1 MAFIRDQDFH
11 VIRFNQK
18 IFELRLGAHEL
29 KDELAHS
36 IIPKYPSTDKYYY
49 LSLILPHMQ
58 PGKSGFRKHLYKIP
72 ELKIFNAG
80 NVTETHP
87 AAKKLARRASLSE
100 VSESKEEDLGSQG
113 FKRRQRAKSD
123 LLKTED
129 KEEPIREKYSESA
142 DSDEN
147 IAVEN
152 SQADSNVT
160 RDSEA
165 TTHKID
171 ELPVIEEKPIT
182 EYKIEKQPVNTTK
195 PVSSKL
201 SAMMDKKTQK
211 DNPLAKAY
219 AGFSGKLDPNAV
231 KLKLYLPF
239 AELSDKPMFI
249 AVKGDAQVCEV
260 IGYCLLEYLNE
271 KRTPI
276 IPEEM
281 RKVELWSLR
290 IVDDGVVDDDFPAL
304 EPNRKIQKYAFDQF
318 ALCPLSSIKDK
329 QASLSES
336 TSNHGNLDDAAG
348 DPGAISPTTPSVFL
362 KVHLYSTL
370 EVKQTTIMQMPTD
383 ITMQEVF
390 NRICVKRK
398 YDPKDYI
405 LKMADTKTD
414 VPMEKTLQQL
424 DAIEFCVLKRSSGGA
439 GDIFLRPPDE
449 EETKEEEKLVFT
461 SEDYR
466 TMYKQYPIVVKNLMS
481 RQERTF
487 TIDGEYI
494 NLDSTEAKTFFE
506 RGKSAVS
513 YHISDIISCS
523 HSKKSNSCA
532 FKLSITRP
540 TDVKIYDCEAATPQ
554 IAHEISARI
563 NYIVE
568 MYTKTKK

>member
-11 VIRFNQK
+11 VNTANNK
-18 IFELRLGAHEL
+18 IFELRSGAHEL

-36 IIPKYPSTDKYYY
+36 IIPKYPPTDKYYY
-49 LSLILPHMQ
+49 LSLVLPHIQ

-72 ELKIFNAG
+72 ELKIFNVG
-80 NVTETHP
+80 NVVEAQP
-87 AAKKLARRASLSE
+87 AVKKLIRRASLSE

-113 FKRRQRAKSD
+113 FKRRQRALSSREYLGTSRENIASTSILNGPD
-123 LLKTED
+123 FKTMSSQD
-129 KEEPIREKYSESA
+129 EEKAEHINKKYSESA
-142 DSDEN
+142 DSAEN
-147 IAVEN
+147 VAVRN
-152 SQADSNVT
+152 SQVSYATT

-171 ELPVIEEKPIT
+171 ELPVIEEMPVI
-182 EYKIEKQPVNTTK
+182 EYKIEKQPVAANISNT
-195 PVSSKL
+195 SKL
-201 SAMMDKKTQK
+201 SAMMDKKTQQ
-211 DNPLAKAY
+211 NHPLARAY
-219 AGFSGKLDPNAV
+219 GGFSGKMDPNAV
-231 KLKLYLPF
+231 KLKLFLPF
-239 AELSDKPMFI
+239 AEQADKPMFI
-249 AVKGDAQVCEV
+249 AVKGDAQVAEV

-271 KRTPI
+271 KRVPV

-281 RKVELWSLR
+281 RKVEQWSLR

-304 EPNRKIQKYAFDQF
+304 EPARKIQKYAFDQF
-318 ALCPLSSIKDK
+318 ALCPLSSIEEK
-329 QASLSES
+329 QNSLTESASQ
-336 TSNHGNLDDAAG
+336 HGNLDDAAADG
-348 DPGAISPTTPSVFL
+348 GAISPTTPSVFL

-370 EVKQTTIMQMPTD
+370 EVKQTTIMQMPTH

-414 VPMEKTLQQL
+414 VPLEKTLLQM

-449 EETKEEEKLVFT
+449 EEIKEDEKLVFT
-461 SEDYR
+461 SEDFR
-466 TMYKQYPIVVKNLMS
+466 TMYK
-481 RQERTF
+481 
-487 TIDGEYI
+487 
-494 NLDSTEAKTFFE
+494 
-506 RGKSAVS
+506 VS
-513 YHISDIISCS
+513 YHISDIISCA
-523 HSKKSNSCA
+523 HSKKSNSTS

-554 IAHEISARI
+554 MAHEISARI

-568 MYTKTKK
+568 MYMKTKK

>member
-1 MAFIRDQDFH
+1 MNGPEFKTNSSQ
-11 VIRFNQK
+11 
-18 IFELRLGAHEL
+18 IF
-29 KDELAHS
+29 S
-36 IIPKYPSTDKYYY
+36 
-49 LSLILPHMQ
+49 
-58 PGKSGFRKHLYKIP
+58 KSVQEINRQIVK
-72 ELKIFNAG
+72 
-80 NVTETHP
+80 V
-87 AAKKLARRASLSE
+87 
-100 VSESKEEDLGSQG
+100 VKEE
-113 FKRRQRAKSD
+113 
-123 LLKTED
+123 
-129 KEEPIREKYSESA
+129 EPFREKYSESE
-142 DSDEN
+142 DSDQN
-147 IAVEN
+147 IQVEN
-152 SQADSNVT
+152 SQATSTAT
-160 RDSEA
+160 RDSETA
-165 TTHKID
+165 SHKID
-171 ELPVIEEKPIT
+171 ELPVIEEKPFV
-182 EYKIEKQPVNTTK
+182 EYKIEKLPIGTVK
-195 PVSSKL
+195 PISSKL
-201 SAMMDKKTQK
+201 SAMMDKKTQR

-219 AGFSGKLDPNAV
+219 AGFSGKMDPNAV

-239 AELSDKPMFI
+239 AEQSDRPMFI
-249 AVKGDAQVCEV
+249 AVKGDAQVSEV

-271 KRTPI
+271 KRVPA
-276 IPEEM
+276 IPDEM
-281 RKVELWSLR
+281 RKVEQWSLR
-290 IVDDGVVDDDFPAL
+290 IVDDGIVDDDFPAL

-318 ALCPLSSIKDK
+318 ALCPLGSLKEK
-329 QASLSES
+329 QNSLTES
-336 TSNHGNLDDAAG
+336 ASNHGNLDDAAG
-348 DPGAISPTTPSVFL
+348 DGGAISPSTPSVFL

-414 VPMEKTLQQL
+414 VPLEKTLQQM

-449 EETKEEEKLVFT
+449 EESKEEEKLVFT

-506 RGKSAVS
+506 RGKHAVS

-532 FKLSITRP
+532 FKLSLSRP

-554 IAHEISARI
+554 MAHEIAGRI